1 MWTAMGMGQR
11 AIALKA
17 RMGVRARILRGMI
30 RVRVR
35 VGRILRMR
43 MIVIFKGSYQVI
55 VLYWWTFYEQIDRI

>member
-1 MWTAMGMGQR
+1 MRTAMGMGQQ

-17 RMGVRARILRGMI
+17 RTGVRARILRGMI

-55 VLYWWTFYEQIDRI
+55 VLYRWTFYEQIDRI